1 MSEEVL
7 PPEKEI
13 VGILAICYRC
23 LMDTDFKPPERRIY
37 TVSELTEAIKSL
49 LESTYPFVWVV
60 GEVSNF
66 RVPLSGHFYFTL
78 KDSKAQISAVMFRAQ
93 NQNLKF
99 KLEDGLSVIAMGR
112 LNVYEPKGVYQVIIE
127 YLEPEGVGVL
137 QLAFEQLKARLAS
150 EGLFD
155 EKHKRPLPFL
165 PQRIA
170 VVTSPTGAVIRDI
183 MNVINRRYPNVA
195 VEVAPVRVQG
205 EGAAEEIAE
214 ALYLLNELDVADVIV
229 VARGGG
235 SLEDLQPFNSEVV
248 ARAIFSSH
256 IPVVSAVGHETDFTI
271 ADFTADV
278 RAPTPS
284 AAAELIVPVKEE
296 LVRLIQRYTGA
307 LKTATF
313 QRLRLF
319 MERTAQL
326 SRRLVH
332 PSRQIADYRLRLD
345 DALERIVRGFSGQ
358 LSEMRD
364 SLHVMRGRL
373 GRCSP
378 QLMAEDL
385 NILLKHYRQILL
397 FAMQFCL
404 QSKEGTLRT
413 TLARLNALSPLAILE
428 RGYSVTRVLPDYTI
442 VKDVQRVS
450 VGQHVEVTV
459 SKGAMVCRIERK
471 QEDGQT
477 NI

>member
-1 MSEEVL
+1 MVYTS
-7 PPEKEI
+7 
-13 VGILAICYRC
+13 
-23 LMDTDFKPPERRIY
+23 LMNKDFPSPERRIY
-37 TVSELTEAIKSL
+37 TVRELTEAIKSL
-49 LESTYPFVWVV
+49 LESTYPFVWVI

-66 RVPLSGHFYFTL
+66 RVPASGHFYFTL

-112 LNVYEPKGVYQVIIE
+112 LNVYEPKGIYQIIIE

-155 EKHKRPLPFL
+155 EEYKRPLPFL

-170 VVTSPTGAVIRDI
+170 VVTSPTGAVICDI
-183 MNVINRRYPNVA
+183 MNVINRRHPNVA
-195 VEVAPVRVQG
+195 IEIAPVRVQG

-214 ALYLLNELDVADVIV
+214 AIYLLNERDVADIIV

-235 SLEDLQPFNSEVV
+235 SLEDLQAFNSEVV

-284 AAAELIVPVKEE
+284 VAAELIVPVKEE
-296 LVRLIQRYTGA
+296 LLRLIAGHTGA
-307 LKTATF
+307 LKTAMF
-313 QRLRLF
+313 QRLRLLR
-319 MERTAQL
+319 ERSFQL
-326 SRRLVH
+326 SSRLVH
-332 PSRQIADYRLRLD
+332 PIRQIADYRLRLD
-345 DALERIVRGFSGQ
+345 DSFQRIVRGFSRRLG
-358 LSEMRD
+358 EMRD
-364 SLHVMRGRL
+364 RLHATLGRL
-373 GRCSP
+373 GRSSP
-378 QLMAEDL
+378 QIMVEESH
-385 NILLKHYRQILL
+385 ILLKHYRQTLL
-397 FAMQFCL
+397 FSMQFCL
-404 QSKEGTLRT
+404 QSKEGSLCATI
-413 TLARLNALSPLAILE
+413 ARLNALSPMAILE
-428 RGYSVTRVLPDYTI
+428 RGYSVTRALPDYAL
-442 VKDVQRVS
+442 VKDVQQVS
-450 VGQHVEVTV
+450 VGQHVEVTL
-459 SKGAMVCRIERK
+459 SRGAMVCRIERK
-471 QEDGQT
+471 QEDGKA